1 MPRSIQDLP
10 ISPTIESV
18 FKVGF
23 LAHKFLLKDWYT
35 TPSKRL
41 PKLYTNDSD
50 AITCYRKYLTQVDAR
65 LAPHVKARLAHDC
78 ATLLLLTST
87 KSNYV
92 PLSKKG
98 QKGDIFVPET
108 IEQEAYLLL
117 LIADTLHE
125 YVIDRAAEYDKVS
138 FVNL

>member
-1 MPRSIQDLP
+1 M
-10 ISPTIESV
+10 
-18 FKVGF
+18 
-23 LAHKFLLKDWYT
+23 
-35 TPSKRL
+35 
-41 PKLYTNDSD
+41 
-50 AITCYRKYLTQVDAR
+50 TQVDAR

-138 FVNL
+138 LVYLLTFYFLVLF